1 MSCLC
6 LAPAGSL
13 STDGGVIA
21 AINGHATI
29 YKRVVILYRTRS
41 NATAVVIVKEN
52 LIKKNK

>member
-41 NATAVVIVKEN
+41 DATAVVIVKEN
-52 LIKKNK
+52 LIKKK